1 MKRREFVLAATAG
14 VLGAPAFAAR
24 MESGVSAAEIVL
36 GQTAVLSG
44 PLSPGALAG
53 QGGVRIALEEA
64 NAKGGVNGRKL
75 RLVSLDDGFDPARA
89 LANAQALLQEHQVF
103 ACVQTVGAAATL
115 AVAPLMRE
123 QNVPLIAP
131 IAVVDSAREKTEG
144 IAYYTRASQQ
154 REAEALV
161 GHFGILG
168 QKRVAVAYLAT
179 PGGKEVLGQVQAAAQ
194 KQGLEMLG
202 SVAVAPDG
210 SNAIEAGKKLGEMNA
225 QAVILFLSGPAAA
238 VLMKA
243 VWDKGA
249 SPSFYGMSIL
259 AGDVTARLLGE
270 QSRGLAVSQVTPYPW
285 DAANADAN
293 QYRKACDKA
302 QVPVGYHSYEG
313 YIAGRVTVEALRLAG
328 RDLTRERAHAVLRKL
343 KMRVGGMDVDFSSGH
358 STGTQFVELVRVRQD
373 GKYVR

>member
-1 MKRREFVLAATAG
+1 MKRREFVLAAASAM
-14 VLGAPAFAAR
+14 GAPAFAAR
-24 MESGVSAAEIVL
+24 TEPGFKGAEIVL
-36 GQTAVLSG
+36 GQTAVLTG
-44 PLSPGALAG
+44 PLSPGAIAG
-53 QGGVRIALEEA
+53 QGGVRIALEET

-89 LANAQALLQEHQVF
+89 TTNIQALLQEHQAF
-103 ACVQTVGAAATL
+103 ACVQTVGAGATL
-115 AVAPLMRE
+115 AAMPLLRE

-144 IAYYTRASQQ
+144 VAYYTRASQA
-154 REAEALV
+154 RESDALV

-168 QKRVAVAYLAT
+168 LKRVAMAHLAT
-179 PGGKEVLGQVQAAAQ
+179 PGGQEVLGQVKAAAQ
-194 KQGLEMLG
+194 KHGLQMMG

-210 SNAIEAGKKLGEMNA
+210 SNAIEGGKALADMNA
-225 QAVILFLSGPAAA
+225 QAVIMFLSGAPAAA
-238 VLMKA
+238 LMKG

-313 YIAGRVTVEALRLAG
+313 YIAGRVTVEALRQAG
-328 RDLTRERAHAVLRKL
+328 RDLSRERVHAVLRKL
-343 KMRVGGMDVDFSSGH
+343 KMRVGGMDVDFTGGR
-358 STGTQFVELVRVRQD
+358 STGSQFVELVRVRQD

>member
-1 MKRREFVLAATAG
+1 MKRREFVLAAAG
-14 VLGAPAFAAR
+14 TLGAPAFAAR
-24 MESGVSAAEIVL
+24 TEPGVNASEIVL

-44 PLSPGALAG
+44 PLSPGAIAG
-53 QGGVRIALEEA
+53 QGGVRLALEEA

-89 LANAQALLQEHQVF
+89 AANIQALLQEHQAF
-103 ACVQTVGAAATL
+103 ACVQTVGAASTL
-115 AVAPLMRE
+115 AAMPLLRE

-144 IAYYTRASQQ
+144 VAYYTRASQA
-154 REAEALV
+154 RESDALV

-168 QKRVAVAYLAT
+168 LKKVAMAHLAT
-179 PGGKEVLGQVQAAAQ
+179 PGGQEVLGQVKAAAQ
-194 KQGLEMLG
+194 KHGLQMVG

-210 SNAIEAGKKLGEMNA
+210 SNAVEGGKSLADMNA
-225 QAVILFLSGPAAA
+225 QAVIMFLSGAPAAA
-238 VLMKA
+238 LMKA
-243 VWDKGA
+243 VWDKGVA
-249 SPSFYGMSIL
+249 PGFYGMSIL

-293 QYRKACDKA
+293 VYRKLCEKP

-313 YIAGRVTVEALRLAG
+313 YIAGRVAVEALRQAG
-328 RDLTRERAHAVLRKL
+328 RELSRERLHAVLRKL
-343 KMRVGGMDVDFSSGH
+343 KMRVGGMDIDFSTGR
-358 STGTQFVELVRVRQD
+358 STGSQFVELVRVRQD

>member
-1 MKRREFVLAATAG
+1 MKRREFVLAAAG
-14 VLGAPAFAAR
+14 TLGAPAFAAR
-24 MESGVSAAEIVL
+24 TEPGVNASEIVL

-44 PLSPGALAG
+44 PLSPGAIAG
-53 QGGVRIALEEA
+53 QGGVRLALEEA

-89 LANAQALLQEHQVF
+89 AANIQALLQEHQAF
-103 ACVQTVGAAATL
+103 ACVQTVGAASTL
-115 AVAPLMRE
+115 AAMPLLRE

-144 IAYYTRASQQ
+144 VAYYTRASQA
-154 REAEALV
+154 RESDALV

-168 QKRVAVAYLAT
+168 LKKVAMAHLAT
-179 PGGKEVLGQVQAAAQ
+179 PGGQEVLGQVKAAAQ
-194 KQGLEMLG
+194 KHGLQMVG

-210 SNAIEAGKKLGEMNA
+210 SNAIEGGKALADMNA
-225 QAVILFLSGPAAA
+225 QAVIMFLSGPPAAA
-238 VLMKA
+238 LMKG
-243 VWDKGA
+243 VWDKGVA
-249 SPSFYGMSIL
+249 PGFYGMSIL

-293 QYRKACDKA
+293 VYRKLCEKP

-313 YIAGRVTVEALRLAG
+313 YIAGRVAVEALRQAG
-328 RDLTRERAHAVLRKL
+328 RELSRERLHAVLRKL
-343 KMRVGGMDVDFSSGH
+343 KMRVGGMDIDFSTGR
-358 STGTQFVELVRVRQD
+358 STGSQFVELVRVRQD